1 MSAAAE
7 KYREMSVDEL
17 RKKESDLRK
26 ELFNLR
32 YQHATHQ
39 LENTAKI
46 RLVRRDIARVKT
58 IINEKLR
65 QDTGE

>member
-7 KYREMSVDEL
+7 KYREKSVDEL
-17 RKKESDLRK
+17 RKRESDLRK

>member
-17 RKKESDLRK
+17 RKRESDLRK

>member
-1 MSAAAE
+1 MSAAVE

-17 RKKESDLRK
+17 RKRESDLRK